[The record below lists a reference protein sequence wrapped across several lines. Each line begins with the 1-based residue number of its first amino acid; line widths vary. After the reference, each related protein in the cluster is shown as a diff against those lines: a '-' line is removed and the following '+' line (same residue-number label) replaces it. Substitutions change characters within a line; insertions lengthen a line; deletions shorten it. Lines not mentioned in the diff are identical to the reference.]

1 MQKARVPLTNFQYGE
16 ISPSLSSR
24 TDSSIYNSSAQS
36 VKNLFLR
43 SEGGVIKRGGFRAL
57 HNFSNVTYDSTKR
70 QQVRLIPFI
79 FSDDEQYI
87 IALSNNTAQFFF
99 VEPTVPSTGSLTLV
113 STVSTDVNGDP
124 LAWTEDYLS
133 ELTYAQGGDILFICH
148 ATFQTQQIIRTGLN
162 SFQVEPFEFQT
173 QAGGRRIYQ
182 PYYSFQGAG
191 VTLDPSATTGT
202 GITITTNADYF
213 DTTGTQTGGSYL
225 DSKHVGTT
233 LRYHESEINI
243 VSVESATSATAD
255 VVDELYV
262 ELDPNPLR
270 TIDGSTTIEVTHINH
285 GMVQG
290 DSITVRNAAAIGG
303 INASQINGARSIT
316 KVVDENRYN
325 ITAGSAANASED
337 GGGNI
342 EIVTHAP
349 TEQWFEQSY
358 SELRG
363 FPAAVG
369 FHENRLWFGGTLS
382 QPDTVWAS
390 KSGLYYNF
398 DIGDAEDNDSI
409 ELVMSI
415 GEVSTIR
422 HFVSNRD
429 IHIFTAGSEFYIP
442 TFQNQPITPTNAR
455 VKRQTSFG
463 SSFVRPQPFYGATIF
478 TQFNGN
484 TVRQFVY
491 SDSEAAYKADPISLL
506 SSHLINDPVQC
517 CVTGG
522 EIGSSDSSV
531 FFQNADG
538 RMSVYNLN
546 KVEGI
551 AGWTNFETPGTFHSV
566 ASLGDRM
573 YAIGIYPVNAFG
585 ANEFVLCE
593 LLEDYNLDCSNIYT
607 GSGGVFNVSNFFED
621 GVEVDVVSA
630 TDYLGKFTVVGNSID
645 VSSVDADLTEAEV
658 GLAFDVE
665 LKTNPIDLNTSIGPE
680 TGRPRTISSVI
691 LDLNETLSVSVNDKK
706 LIIRKVNNDFSQARV
721 PVTGK
726 KEFYLLGYSRD
737 PQITITQTAPLKMQ
751 VNGITAEVSF

>member
-43 SEGGVIKRGGFRAL
+43 SEGGVVKRGGFRAL

-113 STVSTDVNGDP
+113 STVSTDVNGNP

-517 CVTGG
+517 CITGG

-691 LDLNETLSVSVNDKK
+691 LDLNETLSVSVNNKK

>member
-43 SEGGVIKRGGFRAL
+43 SEGGVVKRGGFRAL

-113 STVSTDVNGDP
+113 SNVSTDVNGDP

-191 VTLDPSATTGT
+191 VTLDPSATTGN
-202 GITITTNADYF
+202 GITITTSADYF
-213 DTTGTQTGGSYL
+213 DTTGSQTGGSYL

-233 LRYHESEINI
+233 LRYHDSEINI
-243 VSVESATSATAD
+243 ISVESATSATAD

-270 TIDGSTTIEVTHINH
+270 TIDGSSTIEVTHINH

-303 INASQINGARSIT
+303 INASQINGTRSIT

-325 ITAGSAANASED
+325 ITAGASANTSED

-517 CVTGG
+517 CITGG

-538 RMSVYNLN
+538 RISVYNLN

-607 GSGGVFNVSNFFED
+607 GSGGVFNVSTFFED

-658 GLAFDVE
+658 GLAFNVE